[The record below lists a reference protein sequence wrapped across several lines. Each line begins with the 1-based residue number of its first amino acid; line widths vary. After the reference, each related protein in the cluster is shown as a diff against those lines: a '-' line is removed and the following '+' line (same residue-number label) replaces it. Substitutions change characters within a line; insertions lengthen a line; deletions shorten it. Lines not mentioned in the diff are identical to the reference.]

1 MITVT
6 AAIIEK
12 DGLVLAARRKPGRHL
27 AGYWEFPGGKLE
39 PEETEKECLAR
50 ELLEEFDILC
60 TVGDFFAESIY
71 EYETSAGKEENFFP
85 PSNPANSPQGTNII
99 RLLSYRVS
107 HRSGVFQCRDHDLI
121 VWLPVDELQSL
132 KWSPADIPLVEKLR
146 EEYEKEHHLNK
157 LIKSENSG

>member
-12 DGLVLAARRKPGRHL
+12 DGLVFAARRKPGRHL

-50 ELLEEFDILC
+50 ELLEEFDVLC
-60 TVGDFFAESIY
+60 IVGDFFAESIH
-71 EYETSAGKEENFFP
+71 EYMTGSGKKEDCFLPNK
-85 PSNPANSPQGTNII
+85 PANNSQGTKII
-99 RLLSYRVS
+99 RLLSYRVR
-107 HRSGVFQCRDHDLI
+107 HQSGVFRCRDHDLI

-132 KWSPADIPLVEKLR
+132 SALLLKTCHK
-146 EEYEKEHHLNK
+146 KQ
-157 LIKSENSG
+157 

>member
-50 ELLEEFDILC
+50 ELLEEFNILC

-71 EYETSAGKEENFFP
+71 EYKACPDKEEYCSP
-85 PSNPANSPQGTNII
+85 PSKPPQKQCSKTI
-99 RLLSYRVS
+99 RLLSYRVR
-107 HRSGVFQCRDHDLI
+107 HQSGVFQCRDHDLI
-121 VWLPVDELQSL
+121 VWLPADELQSL
-132 KWSPADIPLVEKLR
+132 KWSPADVPLVEKLL
-146 EEYEKEHHLNK
+146 EEYQIKGQHL
-157 LIKSENSG
+157 INS

>member
-12 DGLVLAARRKPGRHL
+12 DGLILAARRKSGRHL

-60 TVGDFFAESIY
+60 IVGDFFAESIY
-71 EYETSAGKEENFFP
+71 EYKAGPDKEEDCFP
-85 PSNPANSPQGTNII
+85 PNKPANNNPQGSKII
-99 RLLSYRVS
+99 RLLSYRVR
-107 HRSGVFQCRDHDLI
+107 HQSGVFQCRDHDLI
-121 VWLPVDELQSL
+121 VWLSVDELQSL
-132 KWSPADIPLVEKLR
+132 KWSPADVPLVEKLQ
-146 EEYEKEHHLNK
+146 EEYQ
-157 LIKSENSG
+157 IGGST

>member
-12 DGLVLAARRKPGRHL
+12 DGLVLAARRKSGRHL

-71 EYETSAGKEENFFP
+71 EYETSPGKEKDCFSPNK
-85 PSNPANSPQGTNII
+85 PATKQGTRII

-107 HRSGVFQCRDHDLI
+107 HQSGVFQCRDHDLI

-132 KWSPADIPLVEKLR
+132 KWSPADVPLVEKLQ
-146 EEYEKEHHLNK
+146 EEYQ
-157 LIKSENSG
+157 IGRST

>member
-39 PEETEKECLAR
+39 SEETEKQCLAR

-71 EYETSAGKEENFFP
+71 EYETSPEKEADRFSPNK
-85 PSNPANSPQGTNII
+85 PANKQGSKTI
-99 RLLSYRVS
+99 RLISYRVR
-107 HRSGVFQCRDHDLI
+107 HQSGIFQYRDHDLI
-121 VWLPVDELQSL
+121 VWLPVNQLQSL
-132 KWSPADIPLVEKLR
+132 KWSPADVPLVEKLQK
-146 EEYEKEHHLNK
+146 EYQRAGNP
-157 LIKSENSG
+157 

>member
-12 DGLVLAARRKPGRHL
+12 DGLVLAARRKAGRHL

-60 TVGDFFAESIY
+60 IVGDFFAESIY
-71 EYETSAGKEENFFP
+71 KYEIPTGKEEDCFP
-85 PSNPANSPQGTNII
+85 PNKPANNPQGTKII
-99 RLLSYRVS
+99 RLLSYRVR
-107 HRSGVFQCRDHDLI
+107 HQSGVFQCRDHDLI
-121 VWLPVDELQSL
+121 VWLPVQELLSL
-132 KWSPADIPLVEKLR
+132 NWSPADVPLVKKLQ
-146 EEYEKEHHLNK
+146 EEFQIGGNT
-157 LIKSENSG
+157 

>member
-12 DGLVLAARRKPGRHL
+12 DGLVLAARRKSGRHL

-60 TVGDFFAESIY
+60 TIGDFFAESIY
-71 EYETSAGKEENFFP
+71 EYGTSPEKEKDCFSPGK
-85 PSNPANSPQGTNII
+85 PANKQGTKVI
-99 RLLSYRVS
+99 RLISYRVR
-107 HRSGVFQCRDHDLI
+107 HQSGVFQCRDHDLI

-132 KWSPADIPLVEKLR
+132 KWSPADVPLVKKLQK
-146 EEYEKEHHLNK
+146 EYQKAGNP
-157 LIKSENSG
+157 

>member
-60 TVGDFFAESIY
+60 IVGDFFAESIC
-71 EYETSAGKEENFFP
+71 EYETPPGKEEDCFP
-85 PSNPANSPQGTNII
+85 PNKPANIPQDTKVI
-99 RLLSYRVS
+99 RLLSYHVR
-107 HRSGVFQCRDHDLI
+107 HQSGVFQCRDHDMI

-132 KWSPADIPLVEKLR
+132 KWSPADVPLVKKLQ
-146 EEYEKEHHLNK
+146 EEYH
-157 LIKSENSG
+157 IGDDT

>member
-50 ELLEEFDILC
+50 ELLEEFDVLC

-71 EYETSAGKEENFFP
+71 EYKTGPGKEDDCFP
-85 PSNPANSPQGTNII
+85 PNKPENNPQGLKII
-99 RLLSYRVS
+99 KLLSYRVR
-107 HRSGVFQCRDHDLI
+107 HQSGVFQCRDHDLI

-132 KWSPADIPLVEKLR
+132 KWSPADVPLVEKLQ
-146 EEYEKEHHLNK
+146 EEFQ
-157 LIKSENSG
+157 IKNIT